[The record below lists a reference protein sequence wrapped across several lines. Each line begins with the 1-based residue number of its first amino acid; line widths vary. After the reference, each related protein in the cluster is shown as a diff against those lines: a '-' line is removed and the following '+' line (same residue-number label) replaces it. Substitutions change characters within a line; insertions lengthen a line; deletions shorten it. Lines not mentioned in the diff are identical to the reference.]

1 MRKFI
6 DLSNQRFGR
15 LLVIERNG
23 TDKYGHATFLCKCE
37 CGNEKTV
44 DSGSLR
50 NGLTKSCGCLQAEK
64 GPPAI
69 KARQVVKNGIKPSYF
84 QTDKPQSNSQSG
96 VRGVVTYKQAGKLKY
111 RAVLTVNGTVYQKAG
126 FKTIEEAAEYRKYL
140 VQKYLPKD

>member
-1 MRKFI
+1 MGKFI

-84 QTDKPQSNSQSG
+84 QT
-96 VRGVVTYKQAGKLKY
+96 
-111 RAVLTVNGTVYQKAG
+111 VYQKAG